1 MIRIVIVASIRLY
14 REGLADLISRQDG
27 LCVSGALPDLHD
39 AEEHLKALAPDVVL
53 LDMATAESDGTARAL
68 RLTETAVPIV
78 AIGIA
83 DSDAEVLAC
92 AELGAVGYVTRE
104 GSIDALVAAVHSAG
118 PRGARLLTAGNLH
131 TRSPPSR
138 HLLRS
143 RTPVG
148 CGPDSPGVNARSR
161 A

>member
-78 AIGIA
+78 
-83 DSDAEVLAC
+83 SD
-92 AELGAVGYVTRE
+92 R
-104 GSIDALVAAVHSAG
+104 HRRFRR
-118 PRGARLLTAGNLH
+118 RGARLRRTGGRGL
-131 TRSPPSR
+131 R
-138 HLLRS
+138 H
-143 RTPVG
+143 
-148 CGPDSPGVNARSR
+148 ARGFD
-161 A
+161 